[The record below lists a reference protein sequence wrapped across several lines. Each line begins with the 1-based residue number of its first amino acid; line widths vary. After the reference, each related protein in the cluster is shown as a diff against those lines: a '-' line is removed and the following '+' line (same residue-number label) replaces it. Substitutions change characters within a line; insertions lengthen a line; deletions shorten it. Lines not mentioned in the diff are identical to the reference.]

1 MTCTWLRPFDND
13 ILFTAFLDDDGLR
26 DDTLKV
32 ILIISTVSHITTL
45 FVFCHFYFW
54 NQTLR
59 VEKLFDSQISDVEKA
74 LIDIEVEM
82 EEDKEE
88 ARMNKEKLQKS
99 VVSFRLLIYNKIYY
113 NITKCLW
120 LLNSLTIIK
129 CLEAFE

>member
-1 MTCTWLRPFDND
+1 M
-13 ILFTAFLDDDGLR
+13 
-26 DDTLKV
+26 
-32 ILIISTVSHITTL
+32 
-45 FVFCHFYFW
+45 
-54 NQTLR
+54 
-59 VEKLFDSQISDVEKA
+59 EKA

-88 ARMNKEKLQKS
+88 ARINKEKLQKS